1 MKPLIVIPTYNE
13 KDNIA
18 KLLGRL
24 LNLDDRLEM
33 LVVDDNSPD
42 GTGQLVESF
51 TREQPRIHLL
61 SREKKNGLGQAYR
74 AGFRWGLE
82 RDYDVMIE
90 MDADL
95 SHRPRYIPQFLKTL
109 ETYDVAVGSRWVPGG
124 GVANWGMDRILL
136 SRGASLYART
146 ILGVPVRDLTAG
158 FVGYR
163 RSFLEKLNL
172 DEIRSDGYSF
182 QIEMKYRALRN
193 GFTLKEFPIRFTD
206 RKYGKSKIS
215 RHIVLEALAV
225 VWVLRFGNVVM
236 SPAIEERTAS

>member
-1 MKPLIVIPTYNE
+1 MKPLIIIPTYNE
-13 KDNIA
+13 KENIS

-24 LNLDDRLEM
+24 LNLDPNLEM

-42 GTGQLVESF
+42 GTGDIVKEH
-51 TREQPRIHLL
+51 TENHPRIHLL
-61 SREKKNGLGQAYR
+61 SRRKKDGLGQAYR
-74 AGFRWGLE
+74 AGFKWGLE

-95 SHRPRYIPQFLKTL
+95 SHRPRYIPKFL
-109 ETYDVAVGSRWVPGG
+109 ETLKKYDVAVGSRWVPGG
-124 GVANWGMDRILL
+124 GVANWGIDRILL
-136 SRGASLYART
+136 SRCASLYART
-146 ILGVPVRDLTAG
+146 ILGVSVRDLTAG

-163 RSFLEKLNL
+163 REFLKNLNL
-172 DEIRSDGYSF
+172 DAIQSDGYSF

-193 GFTLKEFPIRFTD
+193 GFSVKEFPIRFTD

-225 VWVLRFGNVVM
+225 VWILRFSNV
-236 SPAIEERTAS
+236 TL

>member
-1 MKPLIVIPTYNE
+1 MKPLIIIPTYNE
-13 KDNIA
+13 RENIS

-24 LNLDDRLEM
+24 LNLNPSIEM
-33 LVVDDNSPD
+33 LIVDDNSPD
-42 GTGQLVESF
+42 GTGELVRGFAKNE
-51 TREQPRIHLL
+51 PRIHLL
-61 SREKKNGLGQAYR
+61 SRDKKNGLGQAYR
-74 AGFRWGLE
+74 AGFKWGLA

-95 SHRPRYIPQFLKTL
+95 SHRPRYIPKFLEILKTH
-109 ETYDVAVGSRWVPGG
+109 DIAVGSRWVPGG
-124 GVANWGMDRILL
+124 GVANWGIDRILL
-136 SRGASLYART
+136 SRSASLYART

-163 RSFLEKLNL
+163 RQFLEKLNL
-172 DEIRSDGYSF
+172 DKIKSDGYSF

-225 VWVLRFGNVVM
+225 VWLLRFSNIKV
-236 SPAIEERTAS
+236 